1 MKLSKK
7 ALLTAVLLVA
17 GTGVVQAACG
27 ITAGRVS
34 IVGNEFPA
42 IKSVAA
48 KAAECAGGK
57 VTVKANLT
65 ADHQKINVAGMQGNP
80 AEYTS
85 AIIANSSIIALMN
98 EGLIRPLDDLVKQHG
113 QSLSPNQ
120 LIKIDGKVM
129 AVAFMANAQHLIY
142 RKDILEKAGVP
153 VPTTYEDMLAGAKVI
168 RDKGLMQYPL
178 SGAYKSGWN
187 LAQEFINMYIGYD
200 GDFYKPGT
208 AEVSIN
214 NAKGVKTLE
223 TLKAL
228 TQYMNPD
235 FLTHDSNA
243 AAAEWEA
250 GKVAMMNFWGS
261 RTAVLQDDKGS
272 TKEVYSNTLV
282 SGPLTV
288 GGGKTPATTLWW
300 DGFTVAK
307 NISDEDAVATFKALV
322 NGVSPGLLN
331 DKTMPEAV
339 WMINGYKPAPVAA
352 GVFATIK
359 AGATPYPM
367 RPYHGLLHTALG
379 DNLSD
384 YLQGK
389 ESAQQALSD
398 IEAAYTAAAKEKG
411 FLKR

>member
-1 MKLSKK
+1 MKLMKH
-7 ALLTAVLLVA
+7 ALTVAVLAIA
-17 GTGVVQAACG
+17 GTSAAHAACG
-27 ITAGRVS
+27 IAAGRVNV
-34 IVGNEFPA
+34 VGNEFPA
-42 IKSVAA
+42 LQSIIA
-48 KAAECAGGK
+48 KATECAGGN
-57 VTVKANLT
+57 VAVKSNLT

-85 AIIANSSIIALMN
+85 AIVANSSIVALMN
-98 EGLIRPLDDLVKQHG
+98 EGLIRPIDDLVKQYG
-113 QSLSPNQ
+113 QGIKPNQ

-142 RKDILEKAGVP
+142 RKDILDKAGVA
-153 VPTTYEDMLAGAKVI
+153 VPTTYEDMLASAKII
-168 RDKGLMQYPL
+168 RDKGLMQYPI
-178 SGAYKSGWN
+178 SGAYKAGWN
-187 LAQEFINMYIGYD
+187 LAQEFTNMYIGFE
-200 GDFYKPGT
+200 GNFYKPGT

-228 TQYMNPD
+228 TGYMNPD
-235 FLTHDSNA
+235 YLTHDSNS

-288 GGGKTPATTLWW
+288 GGGQKPATTLWW

-307 NISDEDAVATFKALV
+307 NISDEDAAATFRAMIHAI
-322 NGVSPGLLN
+322 SPSLLN

-339 WMINGYKPAPVAA
+339 WMIDGYKPAPVAV

-367 RPYHGLLHTALG
+367 APYHGLLHTALG
-379 DNLSD
+379 DNIAD

-389 ESAQQALSD
+389 ETAQQALSD
-398 IEAAYTAAAKEKG
+398 AEAAYSVAAKEKG

>member
-1 MKLSKK
+1 
-7 ALLTAVLLVA
+7 
-17 GTGVVQAACG
+17 
-27 ITAGRVS
+27 
-34 IVGNEFPA
+34 
-42 IKSVAA
+42 
-48 KAAECAGGK
+48 
-57 VTVKANLT
+57 
-65 ADHQKINVAGMQGNP
+65 
-80 AEYTS
+80 
-85 AIIANSSIIALMN
+85 
-98 EGLIRPLDDLVKQHG
+98 
-113 QSLSPNQ
+113 
-120 LIKIDGKVM
+120 M

-153 VPTTYEDMLAGAKVI
+153 IPTTYEDMLAGAKVI

-307 NISDEDAVATFKALV
+307 NISDEK
-322 NGVSPGLLN
+322 
-331 DKTMPEAV
+331 
-339 WMINGYKPAPVAA
+339 
-352 GVFATIK
+352 
-359 AGATPYPM
+359 
-367 RPYHGLLHTALG
+367 TALSG
-379 DNLSD
+379 GQF
-384 YLQGK
+384 YLIDEKDQKHKAVFGEFTAK
-389 ESAQQALSD
+389 DLLIVGLDPGNPIEVTTQFD
-398 IEAAYTAAAKEKG
+398 IPFDEDENYKIVIRPQKDQSTVDTASIC
-411 FLKR
+411 LTNC